1 MRSLLAV
8 GVLSFIV
15 ASASAG
21 DWVEFRG
28 PTGQGHAADL
38 KLPTEWSSTKN
49 VAWKTPI
56 AGLGWSSPIVVGG
69 RIFLTTAVPVGDGD
83 KKDQSL
89 RAICLDAATGK
100 SLWEKEVFVQDGK
113 EDTSAIHS
121 KNSHASPT
129 PVSDGK
135 HVFVHFG
142 THGTACLT
150 LAGEIVWQNL
160 ELKYQPRHGNGGS
173 PILVDDMLV
182 VSCDGTKSMFVV
194 ALDKATGKVRWRTA
208 REHKNGT
215 KFSFGTPL
223 LIEVNGEKQIVSP
236 GTFHVAAYRPKD
248 GSEIWRVDY
257 GQGYSV
263 IPRPVY
269 GHGLIFLSSG
279 YDAPTLLAI
288 RPDGQGNVT
297 ETHVAW
303 KNSKGAPHT
312 PSPLLVGEH
321 LYVVS
326 DGGVATCLEATTG
339 KEVWHHRAGNGGG
352 FSASPLFADGKIYL
366 QSEQGDGTVLQ
377 PGSEYVELAKNE
389 LESRTF
395 ASYAVADGAL
405 FIRTETQLYRIQQQ

>member
-1 MRSLLAV
+1 MRSILAV
-8 GVLSFIV
+8 GVLSF
-15 ASASAG
+15 ALTSASAG
-21 DWVEFRG
+21 DWAEFRG
-28 PTGQGHAADL
+28 PTGQGHAGGS

-49 VAWKTPI
+49 VAWKTGI
-56 AGLGWSSPIVVGG
+56 AGLGWSSPIVIGD
-69 RIFLTTAVPVGDGD
+69 RIFLTTAVPTGDGD

-89 RAICLDAATGK
+89 RAICLNAATGK
-100 SLWEKEVFVQDGK
+100 SLWDIEVFLQDGK
-113 EDTSAIHS
+113 TASPIHS
-121 KNSHASPT
+121 KNSHASST
-129 PVSDGK
+129 PISDGK

-150 LAGEIVWQNL
+150 LDGQIVWQNR
-160 ELKYQPRHGNGGS
+160 ELKYEPRHGNGGS
-173 PILVDDMLV
+173 PILVEDMLV
-182 VSCDGTKSMFVV
+182 VSCDGMNSMFIV
-194 ALDKATGKVRWRTA
+194 ALDKVTGKTRWRTA

-223 LIEVNGEKQIVSP
+223 LIEVNGEKQIVCPS
-236 GTFHVAAYRPKD
+236 TFHVAAYRPKD

-263 IPRPVY
+263 IPRPVF

-279 YDAPTLLAI
+279 YDTPVLMAI
-288 RPDGQGNVT
+288 KPDGQGNVT

-303 KNSKGAPHT
+303 KTNKSAPHT
-312 PSPLLVGEH
+312 PSPLLVGDQ

-326 DGGVATCLEATTG
+326 DGGIATCFNAVSGEQIWQKRIG
-339 KEVWHHRAGNGGG
+339 GN

-366 QSEQGDGTVLQ
+366 QSEQGDGIVLQ

-389 LESRTF
+389 LEPRTF

-405 FIRTETQLYRIQQQ
+405 LIRTETQLYRIQQP

>member
-1 MRSLLAV
+1 MRSLMAV
-8 GVLSFIV
+8 GVLSFIA

-56 AGLGWSSPIVVGG
+56 AGLGWSSPIVVGD
-69 RIFLTTAVPVGDGD
+69 RIFLTTAVPVGDGE

-89 RAICLDAATGK
+89 RAICLNAATGK
-100 SLWEKEVFVQDGK
+100 PLWDIEVFMQDGK
-113 EDTSAIHS
+113 TASPIHS
-121 KNSHASPT
+121 KNSHASST

-150 LAGEIVWQNL
+150 LDGKIVWQNR
-160 ELKYQPRHGNGGS
+160 ELKYEPRHGNGGS

-182 VSCDGTKSMFVV
+182 VSCDGTNTMFVV
-194 ALDKATGKVRWRTA
+194 ALDKATGQVRWRTP
-208 REHKNGT
+208 REHKNGS

-223 LIEVNGEKQIVSP
+223 LIEVNGGKQIVSP

-263 IPRPVY
+263 IPRPVF

-279 YDAPTLLAI
+279 YDTPTLLAI
-288 RPDGQGNVT
+288 KPDGQGNVT

-303 KNSKGAPHT
+303 KTNKSAPHT
-312 PSPLLVGEH
+312 PSPLLVGDQ

-326 DGGVATCLEATTG
+326 DNGIATCFNAVSGEQ
-339 KEVWHHRAGNGGG
+339 VWQKRIGGN
-352 FSASPLFADGKIYL
+352 FSSSPLFADGKIYL
-366 QSEQGDGTVLQ
+366 QSEQGDGIVLQ

-389 LESRTF
+389 LEPRTF

-405 FIRTETQLYRIQQQ
+405 LIRTETQLYRIQQP

>member
-1 MRSLLAV
+1 MRTLLAI
-8 GVLSFIV
+8 GVLGLAV

-21 DWVEFRG
+21 DWAEFRG
-28 PTGQGHAADL
+28 PTGQGHAADS
-38 KLPTEWSSTKN
+38 KLPTEWSSSKN
-49 VAWKTPI
+49 VAWKTGV
-56 AGLGWSSPIVVGG
+56 AGLGWSSPIVIGN
-69 RIFLTTAVPVGDGD
+69 RIFLTTAVPTGEGE

-100 SLWEKEVFVQDGK
+100 SQWDIEVFLQDGK
-113 EDTSAIHS
+113 TASPIHS
-121 KNSHASPT
+121 KNSHASST

-150 LAGEIVWQNL
+150 LDGQIVWQNR
-160 ELKYQPRHGNGGS
+160 ELKYEPRHGNGGS

-182 VSCDGTKSMFVV
+182 VSCDGSNTMFVI
-194 ALDKATGKVRWRTA
+194 ALDKVTGKVRWRTP
-208 REHKNGT
+208 REHKNGS

-236 GTFHVAAYRPKD
+236 GTFHVAGYRPKD

-263 IPRPVY
+263 IPRPVF

-279 YDAPTLLAI
+279 YDTPVLMAI
-288 RPDGQGNVT
+288 KPDGQGNVT

-303 KNSKGAPHT
+303 KTNKFAPHT

-326 DGGVATCLEATTG
+326 DAGIATCFEAKTG
-339 KEVWHHRAGNGGG
+339 EQVWQKRVGGN
-352 FSASPLFADGKIYL
+352 FSSSPLFADGKIYL
-366 QSEQGDGTVLQ
+366 QSEQGDGIVLQ

-389 LESRTF
+389 LEPRTF

-405 FIRTETQLYRIQQQ
+405 LIRTETQLYRIQQP

>member
-1 MRSLLAV
+1 MRSVLAI
-8 GVLSFIV
+8 GILGFAA

-21 DWVEFRG
+21 DWTEFRG
-28 PTGQGHAADL
+28 PTGQGHAAGS

-49 VAWKTPI
+49 VAWKTSI
-56 AGLGWSSPIVVGG
+56 AGLGWSSPIVVGD
-69 RIFLTTAVPVGDGD
+69 RIFLTTAVPVGNSE

-89 RAICLDAATGK
+89 RTLCLDAATGK
-100 SLWEKEVFVQDGK
+100 SVWDIEVFLQDGQ
-113 EDTSAIHS
+113 SASPIHS

-129 PVSDGK
+129 PISDGK

-150 LAGEIVWQNL
+150 LDGQIVWQNR
-160 ELKYQPRHGNGGS
+160 ELKYEPRHGNGGS

-182 VSCDGTKSMFVV
+182 VSCDGTNTMFAV
-194 ALDKATGKVRWRTA
+194 ALDKATGKTRWRIV

-257 GQGYSV
+257 GLGYSV
-263 IPRPVY
+263 IPRPVF

-279 YDAPTLLAI
+279 YDTPVLMAI
-288 RPDGQGNVT
+288 KPDGQGNVT

-303 KNSKGAPHT
+303 KTNKAAPHT
-312 PSPLLVGEH
+312 PSPLLVGDQ
-321 LYVVS
+321 LFVVS
-326 DGGVATCLEATTG
+326 DNGIATCFKATTG
-339 KEVWHHRAGNGGG
+339 EQVWQNRIGGN

-366 QSEQGDGTVLQ
+366 QSEQGDGIVLQ
-377 PGSEYVELAKNE
+377 PGSKYIELAKNE
-389 LESRTF
+389 LEPRTF

-405 FIRTETQLYRIQQQ
+405 LIRTQSQLYRIQQP

>member
-1 MRSLLAV
+1 MRSVLAI

-15 ASASAG
+15 TSASAG

-28 PTGQGHAADL
+28 PTGQGHAAAS

-49 VAWKTPI
+49 VAWKQLIP
-56 AGLGWSSPIVVGG
+56 GLGWSSPIVVGD
-69 RIFLTTAVPVGDGD
+69 RIFLTTAEPKGDGE

-89 RAICLDAATGK
+89 RAICLDAVTGK

-150 LAGEIVWQNL
+150 LAGEIVWQNR

-173 PILVDDMLV
+173 PILVDDVLV
-182 VSCDGTKSMFVV
+182 VSCDGSKSMFVV
-194 ALDKATGKVRWRTA
+194 ARDKTTGKVRWRTA

-236 GTFHVAAYRPKD
+236 GTFHVAGYRPKD

-279 YDAPTLLAI
+279 YDTPVLMAI
-288 RPDGQGNVT
+288 KPDGQGNVT
-297 ETHVAW
+297 ESHVAW
-303 KNSKGAPHT
+303 KTNKSAPHT
-312 PSPLLVGEH
+312 PSPLLVGDQ
-321 LYVVS
+321 LYIVS
-326 DGGVATCLEATTG
+326 DDGIATSFNATSGKQIWTKRIGG
-339 KEVWHHRAGNGGG
+339 N

-366 QSEQGDGTVLQ
+366 QSEQGDGIVLK
-377 PGSEYVELAKNE
+377 PGLEYEELAKNE
-389 LESRTF
+389 LEPRTF
-395 ASYAVADGAL
+395 ASYAVVDGAL
-405 FIRTETQLYRIQQQ
+405 LIRTETHLYRIQQQ